1 MTTTAEKTYTLV
13 IPRPQYDRLGNAE
26 VLQDDSY
33 FRRYDPDADTT
44 EFVVTESQRER
55 FARNAVDEENSLYW
69 ICQMFR
75 EDKINKYV
83 KR

>member
-1 MTTTAEKTYTLV
+1 MTTTTEKTYTLV

-33 FRRYDPDADTT
+33 FRRYDPDTDTT

-55 FARNAVDEENSLYW
+55 FARNATDIENSLYW
-69 ICQMFR
+69 ICEMFR